1 MLYGHTDLV
10 NAVKFYTR
18 PDSHAS
24 LILSGSVD
32 RSVRIWRL
40 ADEHT
45 KAVKVLEGFHQ
56 SSVNCLAA
64 LPIQSVFASGAADAT
79 ICIWSLDAH
88 GNDVQSALLQTIR
101 PPTSFFPLSMVL
113 HQISACGDA
122 LLAAGGTRSTVEVY
136 LSKEKGSFQHQA
148 SLPGHE
154 GWVRSLAITQES
166 AAKDSDI
173 LLASASQDKYI
184 RLWRLTKLAQASVD
198 QSTSLIEKIGA
209 SLSNKK
215 YILKGSECSFGLTF
229 EALLLGHEDW
239 VYSLQW
245 KSTHG
250 PLMLLSASADNSVAI
265 WEPEANSGIWVCTS
279 RFGEISL
286 QKGSTTATGSTGGF
300 WTSLW
305 SPSGDSVISLART
318 GSWRIWTLD
327 QRTASWTSGT
337 GVSGHTR
344 PVRSIAWS
352 KDGSYLLSSSS
363 DQTTRLHA
371 EVATVQQRPWHE
383 VGRPQI
389 HGYDLNCIASINERQ
404 FISGADEKLLR
415 VFDEPQSA
423 AVLLRDI
430 CAIQSDNEGD
440 LPASASLAVLGLS
453 NKVDDGNNIIDTHVN
468 DSLPIL
474 ESRGANDMIT
484 SRREHLP
491 TEDELARR
499 TLWPERE
506 KLYGHGYEI
515 SAVASSSDGK
525 VVATSCRASSPEHA
539 VVRLYLTSN
548 WREVKPPLT
557 AHSLTV
563 TALAFAPDDR
573 YLLSVGRDRQWTV
586 FERCASEP
594 DNYEP
599 KYSNPKGH
607 SRMILDACWAPGEF
621 GRVFGTAGRDKT
633 AKIWM
638 IEDEHVNCVMSI
650 AALAPV
656 TTLNFTALK
665 EQLLVAIADELGGLQ
680 VTALNTGKWSI
691 ISEASPRP
699 E

>member
-10 NAVKFYTR
+10 NAVKFYTN
-18 PDSHAS
+18 PGCHAA

-32 RSVRIWRL
+32 RSIRIWRL
-40 ADEHT
+40 DGEHT
-45 KAVKVLEGFHQ
+45 KSVKVLEGFHK
-56 SSVNCLAA
+56 SSVNCLTA

-88 GNDVQSALLQTIR
+88 GEDVQSALLQTIR
-101 PPTSFFPLSMVL
+101 PSPSFFPLSIVL

-122 LLAAGGTRSTVEVY
+122 LLAAAGTRSTVEVY
-136 LSKEKGSFQHQA
+136 LSKEKTFFQHQA

-154 GWVRSLAITQES
+154 GWVRSLAIIQES
-166 AAKDSDI
+166 VAKDSDV

-184 RLWRLTKLAQASVD
+184 RLWRLTKVAHASVD
-198 QSTSLIEKIGA
+198 QSTSFIEKIGT
-209 SLSNKK
+209 SLSNKSYTLTGFK
-215 YILKGSECSFGLTF
+215 SSFGLTF

-245 KSTHG
+245 KSTRG

-265 WEPEANSGIWVCTS
+265 WEPEATSGIWVCTS

-318 GSWRIWTLD
+318 GSWRIWTFD

-337 GVSGHTR
+337 GISGHTK

-352 KDGSYLLSSSS
+352 ENGSYLLSASS

-371 EVATVQQRPWHE
+371 EVTAVQQRPWHE

-389 HGYDLNCIASINERQ
+389 HGYDLNCIASINGRQ

-415 VFDEPQSA
+415 VFDEPQST
-423 AVLLRDI
+423 AVLLRDM
-430 CAIQSDNEGD
+430 CAIQSDREGD

-453 NKVDDGNNIIDTHVN
+453 NKADDGNETTDTHGN
-468 DSLPIL
+468 DSLPNSK
-474 ESRGANDMIT
+474 SRGTNDTIT

-515 SAVASSSDGK
+515 SAVASSNDGK
-525 VVATSCRASSPEHA
+525 VVATSCRASSSEHA

-548 WREVKPPLT
+548 WREVKPPLI

-586 FERCASEP
+586 FERCASDP

-607 SRMILDACWAPGEF
+607 TRMILDACWAPGEF

-633 AKIWM
+633 AKVWK
-638 IEDEHVNCVMSI
+638 IEDEHVNCMMSI
-650 AALAPV
+650 AALAAV
-656 TTLNFTALK
+656 TALDFTALK
-665 EQLLVAIADELGGLQ
+665 EQLLVAIADELGGLR
-680 VTALNTGKWSI
+680 VTALDVGKWSI
-691 ISEASPRP
+691 TSEASPKLG
-699 E
+699 